1 MNISDQTLKALEDA
15 GYTYGFANSK
25 NYNDD
30 CREQADELT
39 IIETATFRMK
49 TIKATKKEMTIEY
62 IMNKLN
68 AERIYIDFANYFKKL
83 VSAEKSNLACYP
95 TSYGIGLSLLFNTRA
110 NLKALYSDITSKLNS
125 LGIEY
130 TTEYSDANW
139 VFRFKISKSKK
150 NIEII
155 KQLTA

>member
-1 MNISDQTLKALEDA
+1 
-15 GYTYGFANSK
+15 
-25 NYNDD
+25 
-30 CREQADELT
+30 
-39 IIETATFRMK
+39 
-49 TIKATKKEMTIEY
+49 
-62 IMNKLN
+62 
-68 AERIYIDFANYFKKL
+68 
-83 VSAEKSNLACYP
+83 
-95 TSYGIGLSLLFNTRA
+95 
-110 NLKALYSDITSKLNS
+110 LNS